1 VSLLE
6 PSMPTLRRTAAPDE
20 LPVSVDDVRFDL
32 RLIDTSQ
39 DAAIE
44 SYIAAAVEELDGK
57 DGSLGRALVNQSWEL
72 ILDAFPC
79 ASEIKIPLPP
89 LQEVTGITYI
99 DTNGD
104 EQTLATSVY
113 AVDSASE
120 PGVVSLKYGQVWP
133 ATRCQR
139 GAVTIAFTCGYGV
152 CGDVPQSIRDAIKL
166 KVADR
171 LDQQSN
177 NAAAID
183 RLLFRYRVFS

>member
-6 PSMPTLRRTAAPDE
+6 TPMALRRTAAPDE

-39 DAAIE
+39 DDAIE

-57 DGSLGRALVNQSWEL
+57 DGTLGRALVTQSWEL
-72 ILDAFPC
+72 ILDRFPC

-89 LQEVTGITYI
+89 LQEVTGITYL

-104 EQTLATSVY
+104 AQTLATSVY
-113 AVDSASE
+113 AVDTASE
-120 PGVVSLKYGQVWP
+120 PGVVSLKYGQTWP
-133 ATRCQR
+133 STRCQR

-152 CGDVPQSIRDAIKL
+152 SSDVPESIRSAVKL
-166 KVADR
+166 EVADR
-171 LDQQSN
+171 LEQRSD
-177 NAAAID
+177 NAKAID
-183 RLLFRYRVFS
+183 RLLFRYRVYS